1 MGTKELEKKSSGGG
15 LVAAWKQNPL
25 VSTGLV
31 LILMIVVQTAIMIY
45 NFGEGSVGELML
57 SLLTNWLNILR
68 NNAPVGIIALGM
80 TFVIISGG
88 IDLSVGS
95 TLVAVGAMVMMV
107 VDGSATGLLAG
118 MGITGVPAYIIAIAV
133 GLVFGALLGWLNGVL
148 IAHGKLPPFIATLG
162 TMQIF
167 RSVTQHLTQHANP
180 SVPKGFLQIANLKIG
195 SFYIMPILY
204 WLAIAAVLYVV
215 SKRTTFGRHV
225 FAVGSNIRTAR
236 LSGIN
241 VNKVKR
247 RIYMLTGML
256 VAIAAIIQV
265 SRIGSMD
272 YASAGSGYEMD
283 AIAAVIVGGTSMSGG
298 KGSIVG
304 TVLGMLIIGVMNNFF
319 VSHYVFRWR
328 TAMNEH
334 YMAHWQHL
342 RHIEGAAQR
351 VQEDTMRFASTLENM
366 GVSFINAIMTLIAF
380 LPVLVT
386 LSEHVPDLP
395 IVGHLPYGLVIAA
408 IVWSLMG
415 TGLLAVVGIKLPGL
429 EFKNQRVEAAYRKE
443 LVYGEDDETRATPP
457 TVRELFRAV
466 RRNYFRLYFHYMY
479 FNIARILYL
488 QVDNVFGLFLLFPSI
503 VAGTITLGLMTQIT
517 NVFGQVRG
525 AFQYLINSWTT
536 LVELMSIYKRLRS
549 FEHELDGDKIQEVTH
564 TLS

>member
-45 NFGEGSVGELML
+45 NFGEGSVGELLL

-298 KGSIVG
+298 KGSVVG
-304 TVLGMLIIGVMNNFF
+304 TVFGMLIIAVMNNLLNLLGVPPF
-319 VSHYVFRWR
+319 
-328 TAMNEH
+328 
-334 YMAHWQHL
+334 L
-342 RHIEGAAQR
+342 REAFKGA
-351 VQEDTMRFASTLENM
+351 
-366 GVSFINAIMTLIAF
+366 II
-380 LPVLVT
+380 
-386 LSEHVPDLP
+386 
-395 IVGHLPYGLVIAA
+395 IAA
-408 IVWSLMG
+408 V
-415 TGLLAVVGIKLPGL
+415 LL
-429 EFKNQRVEAAYRKE
+429 QRKSS
-443 LVYGEDDETRATPP
+443 
-457 TVRELFRAV
+457 
-466 RRNYFRLYFHYMY
+466 
-479 FNIARILYL
+479 
-488 QVDNVFGLFLLFPSI
+488 DN
-503 VAGTITLGLMTQIT
+503 
-517 NVFGQVRG
+517 
-525 AFQYLINSWTT
+525 
-536 LVELMSIYKRLRS
+536 
-549 FEHELDGDKIQEVTH
+549 
-564 TLS
+564 

>member
-45 NFGEGSVGELML
+45 NFGEGSVSELLL

-304 TVLGMLIIGVMNNFF
+304 TVLGMLIIGVMNNLLTLFGVPPF
-319 VSHYVFRWR
+319 
-328 TAMNEH
+328 
-334 YMAHWQHL
+334 L
-342 RHIEGAAQR
+342 REACK
-351 VQEDTMRFASTLENM
+351 
-366 GVSFINAIMTLIAF
+366 GV
-380 LPVLVT
+380 
-386 LSEHVPDLP
+386 
-395 IVGHLPYGLVIAA
+395 IV
-408 IVWSLMG
+408 
-415 TGLLAVVGIKLPGL
+415 
-429 EFKNQRVEAAYRKE
+429 
-443 LVYGEDDETRATPP
+443 
-457 TVRELFRAV
+457 
-466 RRNYFRLYFHYMY
+466 
-479 FNIARILYL
+479 
-488 QVDNVFGLFLLFPSI
+488 I
-503 VAGTITLGLMTQIT
+503 VAVLLQKKE
-517 NVFGQVRG
+517 
-525 AFQYLINSWTT
+525 A
-536 LVELMSIYKRLRS
+536 
-549 FEHELDGDKIQEVTH
+549 DA
-564 TLS
+564 

>member
-45 NFGEGSVGELML
+45 NFGEGSVGELLL

-256 VAIAAIIQV
+256 VAVAAIIQV

-304 TVLGMLIIGVMNNFF
+304 TVLGMLIIGVMNNLLTLFGVPPF
-319 VSHYVFRWR
+319 
-328 TAMNEH
+328 
-334 YMAHWQHL
+334 L
-342 RHIEGAAQR
+342 REACK
-351 VQEDTMRFASTLENM
+351 
-366 GVSFINAIMTLIAF
+366 GV
-380 LPVLVT
+380 
-386 LSEHVPDLP
+386 
-395 IVGHLPYGLVIAA
+395 IV
-408 IVWSLMG
+408 
-415 TGLLAVVGIKLPGL
+415 
-429 EFKNQRVEAAYRKE
+429 
-443 LVYGEDDETRATPP
+443 
-457 TVRELFRAV
+457 
-466 RRNYFRLYFHYMY
+466 
-479 FNIARILYL
+479 
-488 QVDNVFGLFLLFPSI
+488 I
-503 VAGTITLGLMTQIT
+503 VAVLLQKKE
-517 NVFGQVRG
+517 
-525 AFQYLINSWTT
+525 A
-536 LVELMSIYKRLRS
+536 
-549 FEHELDGDKIQEVTH
+549 DA
-564 TLS
+564 

>member
-1 MGTKELEKKSSGGG
+1 MGTKELEEKSSGGG

-304 TVLGMLIIGVMNNFF
+304 TVLGMLIIGVMNNLLTLFGVPPF
-319 VSHYVFRWR
+319 
-328 TAMNEH
+328 
-334 YMAHWQHL
+334 L
-342 RHIEGAAQR
+342 REACK
-351 VQEDTMRFASTLENM
+351 
-366 GVSFINAIMTLIAF
+366 GV
-380 LPVLVT
+380 
-386 LSEHVPDLP
+386 
-395 IVGHLPYGLVIAA
+395 IV
-408 IVWSLMG
+408 
-415 TGLLAVVGIKLPGL
+415 
-429 EFKNQRVEAAYRKE
+429 
-443 LVYGEDDETRATPP
+443 
-457 TVRELFRAV
+457 
-466 RRNYFRLYFHYMY
+466 
-479 FNIARILYL
+479 
-488 QVDNVFGLFLLFPSI
+488 I
-503 VAGTITLGLMTQIT
+503 VAVLLQKKE
-517 NVFGQVRG
+517 
-525 AFQYLINSWTT
+525 A
-536 LVELMSIYKRLRS
+536 
-549 FEHELDGDKIQEVTH
+549 DA
-564 TLS
+564 

>member
-45 NFGEGSVGELML
+45 NFGEGSVGELLL

-107 VDGSATGLLAG
+107 VDGSATGLLSG

-265 SRIGSMD
+265 SRIGSLD
-272 YASAGSGYEMD
+272 YARAGSGYERD
-283 AIAAVIVGGTSMSGG
+283 GIAAVIVGGTSMSGG

-304 TVLGMLIIGVMNNFF
+304 TVLGMLIIGVMNNLLTLFGVPPF
-319 VSHYVFRWR
+319 
-328 TAMNEH
+328 
-334 YMAHWQHL
+334 L
-342 RHIEGAAQR
+342 REACK
-351 VQEDTMRFASTLENM
+351 
-366 GVSFINAIMTLIAF
+366 GV
-380 LPVLVT
+380 
-386 LSEHVPDLP
+386 
-395 IVGHLPYGLVIAA
+395 IV
-408 IVWSLMG
+408 
-415 TGLLAVVGIKLPGL
+415 
-429 EFKNQRVEAAYRKE
+429 
-443 LVYGEDDETRATPP
+443 
-457 TVRELFRAV
+457 
-466 RRNYFRLYFHYMY
+466 
-479 FNIARILYL
+479 
-488 QVDNVFGLFLLFPSI
+488 I
-503 VAGTITLGLMTQIT
+503 VAVLLQKKE
-517 NVFGQVRG
+517 
-525 AFQYLINSWTT
+525 A
-536 LVELMSIYKRLRS
+536 
-549 FEHELDGDKIQEVTH
+549 DA
-564 TLS
+564 

>member
-45 NFGEGSVGELML
+45 NFGEGSVGELLL

-107 VDGSATGLLAG
+107 VDGSATGLLSG

-133 GLVFGALLGWLNGVL
+133 GLVFGALLGLLNGVL

-247 RIYMLTGML
+247 RIYMLTGRL
-256 VAIAAIIQV
+256 VAIAAIIPV
-265 SRIGSMD
+265 SRIGAMD

-304 TVLGMLIIGVMNNFF
+304 TVLGMLIIGVMNNLLTLFGVPPF
-319 VSHYVFRWR
+319 
-328 TAMNEH
+328 
-334 YMAHWQHL
+334 L
-342 RHIEGAAQR
+342 REACK
-351 VQEDTMRFASTLENM
+351 
-366 GVSFINAIMTLIAF
+366 GV
-380 LPVLVT
+380 
-386 LSEHVPDLP
+386 
-395 IVGHLPYGLVIAA
+395 IV
-408 IVWSLMG
+408 
-415 TGLLAVVGIKLPGL
+415 
-429 EFKNQRVEAAYRKE
+429 
-443 LVYGEDDETRATPP
+443 
-457 TVRELFRAV
+457 
-466 RRNYFRLYFHYMY
+466 
-479 FNIARILYL
+479 
-488 QVDNVFGLFLLFPSI
+488 I
-503 VAGTITLGLMTQIT
+503 VAVLLQKKE
-517 NVFGQVRG
+517 
-525 AFQYLINSWTT
+525 A
-536 LVELMSIYKRLRS
+536 
-549 FEHELDGDKIQEVTH
+549 DA
-564 TLS
+564 

>member
-45 NFGEGSVGELML
+45 NFGEGSVGELLL

-107 VDGSATGLLAG
+107 VDGSATGLLSG

-298 KGSIVG
+298 RGSIIG
-304 TVLGMLIIGVMNNFF
+304 TVFGMLIIGVMNN
-319 VSHYVFRWR
+319 
-328 TAMNEH
+328 
-334 YMAHWQHL
+334 L
-342 RHIEGAAQR
+342 L
-351 VQEDTMRFASTLENM
+351 TLM
-366 GVSFINAIMTLIAF
+366 GVPPF
-380 LPVLVT
+380 LREACKGV
-386 LSEHVPDLP
+386 
-395 IVGHLPYGLVIAA
+395 IVIAA
-408 IVWSLMG
+408 V
-415 TGLLAVVGIKLPGL
+415 LLQK
-429 EFKNQRVEAAYRKE
+429 KEADA
-443 LVYGEDDETRATPP
+443 
-457 TVRELFRAV
+457 
-466 RRNYFRLYFHYMY
+466 
-479 FNIARILYL
+479 
-488 QVDNVFGLFLLFPSI
+488 
-503 VAGTITLGLMTQIT
+503 
-517 NVFGQVRG
+517 
-525 AFQYLINSWTT
+525 
-536 LVELMSIYKRLRS
+536 
-549 FEHELDGDKIQEVTH
+549 
-564 TLS
+564 

>member
-15 LVAAWKQNPL
+15 LVDAWKQNPL

-45 NFGEGSVGELML
+45 NFGEGSVGELLL

-107 VDGSATGLLAG
+107 VDGSATGLLSG

-304 TVLGMLIIGVMNNFF
+304 TVLGMLIIGVMNNLLTLFGVPPF
-319 VSHYVFRWR
+319 
-328 TAMNEH
+328 
-334 YMAHWQHL
+334 L
-342 RHIEGAAQR
+342 REACK
-351 VQEDTMRFASTLENM
+351 
-366 GVSFINAIMTLIAF
+366 GV
-380 LPVLVT
+380 
-386 LSEHVPDLP
+386 
-395 IVGHLPYGLVIAA
+395 IV
-408 IVWSLMG
+408 
-415 TGLLAVVGIKLPGL
+415 
-429 EFKNQRVEAAYRKE
+429 
-443 LVYGEDDETRATPP
+443 
-457 TVRELFRAV
+457 
-466 RRNYFRLYFHYMY
+466 
-479 FNIARILYL
+479 
-488 QVDNVFGLFLLFPSI
+488 I
-503 VAGTITLGLMTQIT
+503 VAVLLQKKE
-517 NVFGQVRG
+517 
-525 AFQYLINSWTT
+525 A
-536 LVELMSIYKRLRS
+536 
-549 FEHELDGDKIQEVTH
+549 DA
-564 TLS
+564 

>member
-45 NFGEGSVGELML
+45 NFGEGSVGELLL

-88 IDLSVGS
+88 IDQSVGS
-95 TLVAVGAMVMMV
+95 TLVALGAMLMKV

-304 TVLGMLIIGVMNNFF
+304 TVLGMLIIGVMNNLLTLFGVPPF
-319 VSHYVFRWR
+319 
-328 TAMNEH
+328 
-334 YMAHWQHL
+334 L
-342 RHIEGAAQR
+342 REACK
-351 VQEDTMRFASTLENM
+351 
-366 GVSFINAIMTLIAF
+366 GV
-380 LPVLVT
+380 
-386 LSEHVPDLP
+386 
-395 IVGHLPYGLVIAA
+395 IV
-408 IVWSLMG
+408 
-415 TGLLAVVGIKLPGL
+415 
-429 EFKNQRVEAAYRKE
+429 
-443 LVYGEDDETRATPP
+443 
-457 TVRELFRAV
+457 
-466 RRNYFRLYFHYMY
+466 
-479 FNIARILYL
+479 
-488 QVDNVFGLFLLFPSI
+488 I
-503 VAGTITLGLMTQIT
+503 VAVLLQKKE
-517 NVFGQVRG
+517 
-525 AFQYLINSWTT
+525 A
-536 LVELMSIYKRLRS
+536 
-549 FEHELDGDKIQEVTH
+549 DA
-564 TLS
+564 

>member
-107 VDGSATGLLAG
+107 VDGSATGLLSG

-304 TVLGMLIIGVMNNFF
+304 TVLGMLIIGVMNNLLTLFGVPPF
-319 VSHYVFRWR
+319 
-328 TAMNEH
+328 
-334 YMAHWQHL
+334 L
-342 RHIEGAAQR
+342 REACK
-351 VQEDTMRFASTLENM
+351 
-366 GVSFINAIMTLIAF
+366 GV
-380 LPVLVT
+380 
-386 LSEHVPDLP
+386 
-395 IVGHLPYGLVIAA
+395 IV
-408 IVWSLMG
+408 
-415 TGLLAVVGIKLPGL
+415 
-429 EFKNQRVEAAYRKE
+429 
-443 LVYGEDDETRATPP
+443 
-457 TVRELFRAV
+457 
-466 RRNYFRLYFHYMY
+466 
-479 FNIARILYL
+479 
-488 QVDNVFGLFLLFPSI
+488 I
-503 VAGTITLGLMTQIT
+503 VAVLLQKKE
-517 NVFGQVRG
+517 
-525 AFQYLINSWTT
+525 A
-536 LVELMSIYKRLRS
+536 
-549 FEHELDGDKIQEVTH
+549 DA
-564 TLS
+564 

>member
-204 WLAIAAVLYVV
+204 WLAIAAGLYVV

-304 TVLGMLIIGVMNNFF
+304 TVLGMLIIGVMNNLLTLFGVPPF
-319 VSHYVFRWR
+319 
-328 TAMNEH
+328 
-334 YMAHWQHL
+334 L
-342 RHIEGAAQR
+342 RGACK
-351 VQEDTMRFASTLENM
+351 
-366 GVSFINAIMTLIAF
+366 GG
-380 LPVLVT
+380 
-386 LSEHVPDLP
+386 
-395 IVGHLPYGLVIAA
+395 IV
-408 IVWSLMG
+408 
-415 TGLLAVVGIKLPGL
+415 
-429 EFKNQRVEAAYRKE
+429 
-443 LVYGEDDETRATPP
+443 
-457 TVRELFRAV
+457 
-466 RRNYFRLYFHYMY
+466 
-479 FNIARILYL
+479 
-488 QVDNVFGLFLLFPSI
+488 I
-503 VAGTITLGLMTQIT
+503 VAVLLQKKE
-517 NVFGQVRG
+517 
-525 AFQYLINSWTT
+525 A
-536 LVELMSIYKRLRS
+536 
-549 FEHELDGDKIQEVTH
+549 DA
-564 TLS
+564 

>member
-45 NFGEGSVGELML
+45 NFGEGSVGELLL

-118 MGITGVPAYIIAIAV
+118 IGITGVPAYIIAIAV

-304 TVLGMLIIGVMNNFF
+304 TVLGMLIIGVMNNLLTLFGVPPF
-319 VSHYVFRWR
+319 
-328 TAMNEH
+328 
-334 YMAHWQHL
+334 L
-342 RHIEGAAQR
+342 REACK
-351 VQEDTMRFASTLENM
+351 
-366 GVSFINAIMTLIAF
+366 GV
-380 LPVLVT
+380 
-386 LSEHVPDLP
+386 
-395 IVGHLPYGLVIAA
+395 IV
-408 IVWSLMG
+408 
-415 TGLLAVVGIKLPGL
+415 
-429 EFKNQRVEAAYRKE
+429 
-443 LVYGEDDETRATPP
+443 
-457 TVRELFRAV
+457 
-466 RRNYFRLYFHYMY
+466 
-479 FNIARILYL
+479 
-488 QVDNVFGLFLLFPSI
+488 I
-503 VAGTITLGLMTQIT
+503 VAVLLQKKE
-517 NVFGQVRG
+517 
-525 AFQYLINSWTT
+525 A
-536 LVELMSIYKRLRS
+536 
-549 FEHELDGDKIQEVTH
+549 DA
-564 TLS
+564 

>member
-304 TVLGMLIIGVMNNFF
+304 TVLGMLIIGVMNNLLTLFGVPPF
-319 VSHYVFRWR
+319 
-328 TAMNEH
+328 
-334 YMAHWQHL
+334 L
-342 RHIEGAAQR
+342 RE
-351 VQEDTMRFASTLENM
+351 S
-366 GVSFINAIMTLIAF
+366 S
-380 LPVLVT
+380 
-386 LSEHVPDLP
+386 
-395 IVGHLPYGLVIAA
+395 
-408 IVWSLMG
+408 
-415 TGLLAVVGIKLPGL
+415 
-429 EFKNQRVEAAYRKE
+429 
-443 LVYGEDDETRATPP
+443 
-457 TVRELFRAV
+457 
-466 RRNYFRLYFHYMY
+466 
-479 FNIARILYL
+479 
-488 QVDNVFGLFLLFPSI
+488 
-503 VAGTITLGLMTQIT
+503 
-517 NVFGQVRG
+517 
-525 AFQYLINSWTT
+525 
-536 LVELMSIYKRLRS
+536 
-549 FEHELDGDKIQEVTH
+549 
-564 TLS
+564 

>member
-148 IAHGKLPPFIATLG
+148 IAHAKLPPFIATLG

-304 TVLGMLIIGVMNNFF
+304 TVLGMLIIGVMNNLLTLFGVPPF
-319 VSHYVFRWR
+319 
-328 TAMNEH
+328 
-334 YMAHWQHL
+334 L
-342 RHIEGAAQR
+342 REACK
-351 VQEDTMRFASTLENM
+351 
-366 GVSFINAIMTLIAF
+366 GV
-380 LPVLVT
+380 
-386 LSEHVPDLP
+386 
-395 IVGHLPYGLVIAA
+395 IV
-408 IVWSLMG
+408 
-415 TGLLAVVGIKLPGL
+415 
-429 EFKNQRVEAAYRKE
+429 
-443 LVYGEDDETRATPP
+443 
-457 TVRELFRAV
+457 
-466 RRNYFRLYFHYMY
+466 
-479 FNIARILYL
+479 
-488 QVDNVFGLFLLFPSI
+488 I
-503 VAGTITLGLMTQIT
+503 VAVLLQKKE
-517 NVFGQVRG
+517 
-525 AFQYLINSWTT
+525 A
-536 LVELMSIYKRLRS
+536 
-549 FEHELDGDKIQEVTH
+549 DA
-564 TLS
+564 

>member
-45 NFGEGSVGELML
+45 NFGEGSVGELLL

-68 NNAPVGIIALGM
+68 N
-80 TFVIISGG
+80 
-88 IDLSVGS
+88 
-95 TLVAVGAMVMMV
+95 
-107 VDGSATGLLAG
+107 SATGLLAG

-304 TVLGMLIIGVMNNFF
+304 TVLGMLIIGVMNNLLTLFGVPPF
-319 VSHYVFRWR
+319 
-328 TAMNEH
+328 
-334 YMAHWQHL
+334 L
-342 RHIEGAAQR
+342 REACK
-351 VQEDTMRFASTLENM
+351 
-366 GVSFINAIMTLIAF
+366 GV
-380 LPVLVT
+380 
-386 LSEHVPDLP
+386 
-395 IVGHLPYGLVIAA
+395 IV
-408 IVWSLMG
+408 
-415 TGLLAVVGIKLPGL
+415 
-429 EFKNQRVEAAYRKE
+429 
-443 LVYGEDDETRATPP
+443 
-457 TVRELFRAV
+457 
-466 RRNYFRLYFHYMY
+466 
-479 FNIARILYL
+479 
-488 QVDNVFGLFLLFPSI
+488 I
-503 VAGTITLGLMTQIT
+503 VAVLLQKKE
-517 NVFGQVRG
+517 
-525 AFQYLINSWTT
+525 A
-536 LVELMSIYKRLRS
+536 
-549 FEHELDGDKIQEVTH
+549 DA
-564 TLS
+564 

>member
-45 NFGEGSVGELML
+45 NFGEGSVGELLL

-298 KGSIVG
+298 KGSVVG
-304 TVLGMLIIGVMNNFF
+304 TVLGMLIIGVMNNLLTLFGVPPF
-319 VSHYVFRWR
+319 
-328 TAMNEH
+328 
-334 YMAHWQHL
+334 L
-342 RHIEGAAQR
+342 REACK
-351 VQEDTMRFASTLENM
+351 
-366 GVSFINAIMTLIAF
+366 GV
-380 LPVLVT
+380 
-386 LSEHVPDLP
+386 
-395 IVGHLPYGLVIAA
+395 IV
-408 IVWSLMG
+408 
-415 TGLLAVVGIKLPGL
+415 
-429 EFKNQRVEAAYRKE
+429 
-443 LVYGEDDETRATPP
+443 
-457 TVRELFRAV
+457 
-466 RRNYFRLYFHYMY
+466 
-479 FNIARILYL
+479 
-488 QVDNVFGLFLLFPSI
+488 I
-503 VAGTITLGLMTQIT
+503 VAVLLQKKE
-517 NVFGQVRG
+517 
-525 AFQYLINSWTT
+525 A
-536 LVELMSIYKRLRS
+536 
-549 FEHELDGDKIQEVTH
+549 DA
-564 TLS
+564 

>member
-45 NFGEGSVGELML
+45 NFGEGSVGELLL

-88 IDLSVGS
+88 TDLSVGS

-107 VDGSATGLLAG
+107 VDGSATGLLSG

-304 TVLGMLIIGVMNNFF
+304 TVLGMLIIGVMNNLLTLFGVPPF
-319 VSHYVFRWR
+319 
-328 TAMNEH
+328 
-334 YMAHWQHL
+334 L
-342 RHIEGAAQR
+342 REACK
-351 VQEDTMRFASTLENM
+351 
-366 GVSFINAIMTLIAF
+366 GV
-380 LPVLVT
+380 
-386 LSEHVPDLP
+386 
-395 IVGHLPYGLVIAA
+395 IV
-408 IVWSLMG
+408 
-415 TGLLAVVGIKLPGL
+415 
-429 EFKNQRVEAAYRKE
+429 
-443 LVYGEDDETRATPP
+443 
-457 TVRELFRAV
+457 
-466 RRNYFRLYFHYMY
+466 
-479 FNIARILYL
+479 
-488 QVDNVFGLFLLFPSI
+488 I
-503 VAGTITLGLMTQIT
+503 VAVLLQKKE
-517 NVFGQVRG
+517 
-525 AFQYLINSWTT
+525 A
-536 LVELMSIYKRLRS
+536 
-549 FEHELDGDKIQEVTH
+549 DA
-564 TLS
+564 

>member
-45 NFGEGSVGELML
+45 NFGEGSVGELLL

-204 WLAIAAVLYVV
+204 WLAIAAVLYAV

-304 TVLGMLIIGVMNNFF
+304 TVLGMLIIGVMNNLLTLFGVPPF
-319 VSHYVFRWR
+319 
-328 TAMNEH
+328 
-334 YMAHWQHL
+334 L
-342 RHIEGAAQR
+342 REACK
-351 VQEDTMRFASTLENM
+351 
-366 GVSFINAIMTLIAF
+366 GV
-380 LPVLVT
+380 
-386 LSEHVPDLP
+386 
-395 IVGHLPYGLVIAA
+395 IV
-408 IVWSLMG
+408 
-415 TGLLAVVGIKLPGL
+415 
-429 EFKNQRVEAAYRKE
+429 
-443 LVYGEDDETRATPP
+443 
-457 TVRELFRAV
+457 
-466 RRNYFRLYFHYMY
+466 
-479 FNIARILYL
+479 
-488 QVDNVFGLFLLFPSI
+488 I
-503 VAGTITLGLMTQIT
+503 VAVLLQKKE
-517 NVFGQVRG
+517 
-525 AFQYLINSWTT
+525 A
-536 LVELMSIYKRLRS
+536 
-549 FEHELDGDKIQEVTH
+549 DA
-564 TLS
+564 

>member
-45 NFGEGSVGELML
+45 NFGEGSVGELLL

-167 RSVTQHLTQHANP
+167 RSVTQHLTQPANP

-304 TVLGMLIIGVMNNFF
+304 TVLGMLIIGVMNNLLTLFGVPPF
-319 VSHYVFRWR
+319 
-328 TAMNEH
+328 
-334 YMAHWQHL
+334 L
-342 RHIEGAAQR
+342 REACK
-351 VQEDTMRFASTLENM
+351 
-366 GVSFINAIMTLIAF
+366 GV
-380 LPVLVT
+380 
-386 LSEHVPDLP
+386 
-395 IVGHLPYGLVIAA
+395 IV
-408 IVWSLMG
+408 
-415 TGLLAVVGIKLPGL
+415 
-429 EFKNQRVEAAYRKE
+429 
-443 LVYGEDDETRATPP
+443 
-457 TVRELFRAV
+457 
-466 RRNYFRLYFHYMY
+466 
-479 FNIARILYL
+479 
-488 QVDNVFGLFLLFPSI
+488 I
-503 VAGTITLGLMTQIT
+503 VAVLLQKKE
-517 NVFGQVRG
+517 
-525 AFQYLINSWTT
+525 A
-536 LVELMSIYKRLRS
+536 
-549 FEHELDGDKIQEVTH
+549 DA
-564 TLS
+564 

>member
-107 VDGSATGLLAG
+107 VDCSATGLLAG

-304 TVLGMLIIGVMNNFF
+304 TVLGMLIIGVMNNLLTLFGVPPF
-319 VSHYVFRWR
+319 
-328 TAMNEH
+328 
-334 YMAHWQHL
+334 L
-342 RHIEGAAQR
+342 REACK
-351 VQEDTMRFASTLENM
+351 
-366 GVSFINAIMTLIAF
+366 GV
-380 LPVLVT
+380 
-386 LSEHVPDLP
+386 
-395 IVGHLPYGLVIAA
+395 IV
-408 IVWSLMG
+408 
-415 TGLLAVVGIKLPGL
+415 
-429 EFKNQRVEAAYRKE
+429 
-443 LVYGEDDETRATPP
+443 
-457 TVRELFRAV
+457 
-466 RRNYFRLYFHYMY
+466 
-479 FNIARILYL
+479 
-488 QVDNVFGLFLLFPSI
+488 I
-503 VAGTITLGLMTQIT
+503 VAVLLQKKE
-517 NVFGQVRG
+517 
-525 AFQYLINSWTT
+525 A
-536 LVELMSIYKRLRS
+536 
-549 FEHELDGDKIQEVTH
+549 DA
-564 TLS
+564 

>member
-45 NFGEGSVGELML
+45 NFGEGSVGELLL

-195 SFYIMPILY
+195 RFYITPILY

-304 TVLGMLIIGVMNNFF
+304 TVLGMLIIGVMNNLLTLFGVPPF
-319 VSHYVFRWR
+319 
-328 TAMNEH
+328 
-334 YMAHWQHL
+334 L
-342 RHIEGAAQR
+342 REACK
-351 VQEDTMRFASTLENM
+351 
-366 GVSFINAIMTLIAF
+366 GV
-380 LPVLVT
+380 
-386 LSEHVPDLP
+386 
-395 IVGHLPYGLVIAA
+395 IV
-408 IVWSLMG
+408 
-415 TGLLAVVGIKLPGL
+415 
-429 EFKNQRVEAAYRKE
+429 
-443 LVYGEDDETRATPP
+443 
-457 TVRELFRAV
+457 
-466 RRNYFRLYFHYMY
+466 
-479 FNIARILYL
+479 
-488 QVDNVFGLFLLFPSI
+488 I
-503 VAGTITLGLMTQIT
+503 VAVLLQKKE
-517 NVFGQVRG
+517 
-525 AFQYLINSWTT
+525 A
-536 LVELMSIYKRLRS
+536 
-549 FEHELDGDKIQEVTH
+549 DA
-564 TLS
+564 

>member
-45 NFGEGSVGELML
+45 NFGEGSVGELLL

-95 TLVAVGAMVMMV
+95 TLVDVGAMVMMV
-107 VDGSATGLLAG
+107 VDGSATGLLSG

-304 TVLGMLIIGVMNNFF
+304 TVLGMLIIGVMNNLLTLFGVPPF
-319 VSHYVFRWR
+319 
-328 TAMNEH
+328 
-334 YMAHWQHL
+334 L
-342 RHIEGAAQR
+342 REACK
-351 VQEDTMRFASTLENM
+351 
-366 GVSFINAIMTLIAF
+366 GV
-380 LPVLVT
+380 
-386 LSEHVPDLP
+386 
-395 IVGHLPYGLVIAA
+395 IV
-408 IVWSLMG
+408 
-415 TGLLAVVGIKLPGL
+415 
-429 EFKNQRVEAAYRKE
+429 
-443 LVYGEDDETRATPP
+443 
-457 TVRELFRAV
+457 
-466 RRNYFRLYFHYMY
+466 
-479 FNIARILYL
+479 
-488 QVDNVFGLFLLFPSI
+488 I
-503 VAGTITLGLMTQIT
+503 VAVLLQKKE
-517 NVFGQVRG
+517 
-525 AFQYLINSWTT
+525 A
-536 LVELMSIYKRLRS
+536 
-549 FEHELDGDKIQEVTH
+549 DA
-564 TLS
+564 

>member
-45 NFGEGSVGELML
+45 NFGEGSVGELLL

-247 RIYMLTGML
+247 RIDMLTGML

-304 TVLGMLIIGVMNNFF
+304 TVLGMLIIGVMNNLLTLFGVPPF
-319 VSHYVFRWR
+319 
-328 TAMNEH
+328 
-334 YMAHWQHL
+334 L
-342 RHIEGAAQR
+342 REACK
-351 VQEDTMRFASTLENM
+351 
-366 GVSFINAIMTLIAF
+366 GV
-380 LPVLVT
+380 
-386 LSEHVPDLP
+386 
-395 IVGHLPYGLVIAA
+395 IV
-408 IVWSLMG
+408 
-415 TGLLAVVGIKLPGL
+415 
-429 EFKNQRVEAAYRKE
+429 
-443 LVYGEDDETRATPP
+443 
-457 TVRELFRAV
+457 
-466 RRNYFRLYFHYMY
+466 
-479 FNIARILYL
+479 
-488 QVDNVFGLFLLFPSI
+488 I
-503 VAGTITLGLMTQIT
+503 VAVLLQKKE
-517 NVFGQVRG
+517 
-525 AFQYLINSWTT
+525 A
-536 LVELMSIYKRLRS
+536 
-549 FEHELDGDKIQEVTH
+549 DA
-564 TLS
+564 

>member
-283 AIAAVIVGGTSMSGG
+283 AISAVIVGGTSMSGG

-304 TVLGMLIIGVMNNFF
+304 TVLGMLIIGVMNNLLTLFGVPPF
-319 VSHYVFRWR
+319 
-328 TAMNEH
+328 
-334 YMAHWQHL
+334 L
-342 RHIEGAAQR
+342 REACK
-351 VQEDTMRFASTLENM
+351 
-366 GVSFINAIMTLIAF
+366 GV
-380 LPVLVT
+380 
-386 LSEHVPDLP
+386 
-395 IVGHLPYGLVIAA
+395 IV
-408 IVWSLMG
+408 
-415 TGLLAVVGIKLPGL
+415 
-429 EFKNQRVEAAYRKE
+429 
-443 LVYGEDDETRATPP
+443 
-457 TVRELFRAV
+457 
-466 RRNYFRLYFHYMY
+466 
-479 FNIARILYL
+479 
-488 QVDNVFGLFLLFPSI
+488 I
-503 VAGTITLGLMTQIT
+503 VAVLLQKKE
-517 NVFGQVRG
+517 
-525 AFQYLINSWTT
+525 A
-536 LVELMSIYKRLRS
+536 
-549 FEHELDGDKIQEVTH
+549 DA
-564 TLS
+564 